1 MYELFTLNSSLGFR
15 RCVSVGT
22 CVRGGVVPE
31 PSCGP
36 QLSCVF
42 ESFTL
47 LGVIH

>member
-1 MYELFTLNSSLGFR
+1 MGM
-15 RCVSVGT
+15 

-42 ESFTL
+42 ESFTPAWCNP
-47 LGVIH
+47 LGYFSCLPDLITASNAG